1 MKMYIIFFF
10 PSYLDDEF
18 IREVVKLHSFF
29 LTADSILFLVQV
41 QLGRL
46 AWLAGVS
53 DDWASEYRVWDIL
66 LRGV

>member
-29 LTADSILFLVQV
+29 FLTAGSILFLVQV
-41 QLGRL
+41 QSCL
-46 AWLAGVS
+46 ACQCVS
-53 DDWASEYRVWDIL
+53 DDWASDYRVLDFL
-66 LRGV
+66 PQGV